1 MTYQELDLIIFKHIL
16 SSKKNALDFVHDSG
30 EKLFMPDAWRFAKI
44 ILDYIKVYKEIP
56 TRKVINERLKPQ
68 KNESLLNYVNQ
79 LWDDIDNVKVDDKEY
94 KHDIEKIKNR
104 FTERLITDL
113 KDRLVGDDGRVDIK
127 KSVSELNAAVNHI
140 KGINQV
146 KAYEQKTIKESID
159 DFRSRYVAK
168 LHNPNIGVGLKTGYS
183 FLDFIMGGIRK
194 QEMVLIGAETGIG
207 KSLLMMNI
215 GINMWMGENTL
226 DTEKDF
232 KPGADILYFSLEMPY
247 ADMLERVL
255 ACIAKV
261 PQTAIR
267 DATLTEDQKK
277 DLGKA
282 LKFIERYPH
291 DFTIVDI
298 PRGAT
303 MDGVELIFNDIC
315 ATRNKKPQVIIIDY
329 LALLSHDQK
338 DVADWLQLNYLSEA
352 FHEMIRTHDVVGIT
366 ATQLNRPSAN
376 KGGPEQTGLHRL
388 SRSALQAANSNFVI
402 LIDKRP
408 NEQELPTMQL
418 NLVKSRRTPLI
429 SGTIYKQLAC
439 CALLNNPTESI
450 EASSSNAEDAD
461 ISDIVE

>member
-1 MTYQELDLIIFKHIL
+1 MNYQELDLIIFKHIL
-16 SSKKNALDFVHDSG
+16 SSKKNALEFVHDSS
-30 EKLFMPDAWRFAKI
+30 EKIFMPDAWRFAKI
-44 ILDYIKVYKEIP
+44 VLDYIKIYKEIP
-56 TRKVINERLKPQ
+56 TRKVINERLKAQ
-68 KNESLLNYVNQ
+68 KNDSLVNYVNQ
-79 LWDDIDNVKVDDKEY
+79 LWDDVEKVKIDDKEY
-94 KHDIEKIKNR
+94 KHDLEKIKNR
-104 FTERLITDL
+104 FTERLIVDL
-113 KDRLVGDDGRVDIK
+113 KERLVGDDGRVDLK
-127 KSVSELNAAVNHI
+127 KSISELTATVNHI

-146 KAYEQKTIKESID
+146 KAYEQKTIKESLE
-159 DFRSRYVAK
+159 DFRNRYVAK
-168 LHNPNIGVGLKTGYS
+168 MHDPNIGVGLKTGYG

-194 QEMVLIGAETGIG
+194 QEMLLIGAETGIG
-207 KSLLMMNI
+207 KSLLMMNV
-215 GINMWMGENTL
+215 GINMWLGENAL
-226 DTEKDF
+226 DTEDEF

-303 MDGVELIFNDIC
+303 MDSIELIFNDVV
-315 ATRNKKPQVIIIDY
+315 ATRNKKPQVVIIDY

-352 FHEMIRTHDVVGIT
+352 FHEMVRTHDIIGIT

-388 SRSALQAANSNFVI
+388 SRSALQAANANFVI

-408 NEQELPTMQL
+408 NEQELPTMQI
-418 NLVKSRRTPLI
+418 NLVKSRRTPLV

-439 CALLNNPTESI
+439 CALLNSPLDSMES
-450 EASSSNAEDAD
+450 STPNVEDAD
-461 ISDIVE
+461 ISDVIE